1 MNLNSISKTTV
12 PESKTASTSCI
23 FALLYFCTTRDL
35 HKSTSFILCLLY
47 WAELVIPDFCN
58 ECNPYVS
65 FQVFLDYTSLTDQS
79 HMETL
84 MKEIVEE
91 IRKLWDTLMGLE
103 MELVD
108 QLEVINL
115 RNCKTICVF

>member
-1 MNLNSISKTTV
+1 
-12 PESKTASTSCI
+12 
-23 FALLYFCTTRDL
+23 
-35 HKSTSFILCLLY
+35 
-47 WAELVIPDFCN
+47 
-58 ECNPYVS
+58 
-65 FQVFLDYTSLTDQS
+65 
-79 HMETL
+79 METL

-115 RNCKTICVF
+115 RNCKILFFSSNEVIM

>member
-1 MNLNSISKTTV
+1 M
-12 PESKTASTSCI
+12 
-23 FALLYFCTTRDL
+23 FLYCTRL
-35 HKSTSFILCLLY
+35 AQKSTSFILCLLY
-47 WAELVIPDFCN
+47 WAELVIPNFCN

-115 RNCKTICVF
+115 RNCKIICFF